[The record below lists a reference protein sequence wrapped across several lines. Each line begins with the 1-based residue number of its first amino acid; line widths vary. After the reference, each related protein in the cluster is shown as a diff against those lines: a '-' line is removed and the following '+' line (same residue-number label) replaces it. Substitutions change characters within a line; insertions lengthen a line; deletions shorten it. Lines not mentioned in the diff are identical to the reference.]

1 MSADKARPEAVEAGG
16 AASGRRAAVAVVVFV
31 VIVAIAVL
39 GRWYAVQRAQP
50 EHSSAQAVLVHVTNG
65 GDRGPGTLREALFI
79 VAGATSPTTISIDV
93 PQVRVETALPAFV
106 NGRGVSVVG
115 QAAGVQID
123 AQGLPSGPV
132 LDVSGPNTSI
142 EGITLLHCPAA
153 AILVR
158 SAHFHLARS
167 RIEACDVAVELA
179 ENTSDTLLER
189 NQFRND
195 RIGIRFAASGR
206 NTAVASNGFT
216 DNQDASIWAVRS
228 APDSRDAAINIHDN
242 KFTGDRIGVVAGN
255 VPVLIQRNDFIN
267 AREADIHLVGAGGV
281 VRGNHMSGGSA
292 MGIVAEN
299 ASGAVID
306 DNELEGLGAYGVMV
320 RGSSNTLV
328 RANRLHNC
336 GYGLA
341 FVLGDARN
349 ASSAVENTIIEPKFN
364 GIDVIGDSPILRHN
378 QVLRPHAYALH
389 VEDFQP
395 PNGQKVRAQPFL
407 DSNDFGNSPVSRT
420 SAAIGNQPHLH

>member
-1 MSADKARPEAVEAGG
+1 MATKRRSAITIG
-16 AASGRRAAVAVVVFV
+16 AFVA
-31 VIVAIAVL
+31 IVAIAVL

-50 EHSSAQAVLVHVTNG
+50 ERSSAKAILVHVTNA

-93 PQVRVETALPAFV
+93 PQIRLETALPAFV
-106 NGRGVSVVG
+106 NGRGVRLVG
-115 QAAGVQID
+115 QTAGAQID
-123 AQGLPSGPV
+123 ARALSSGPV

-142 EGITLLHCPAA
+142 EGITVSHCPAA

-158 SAHFHLARS
+158 TVHFHLIRS
-167 RIEACDVAVELA
+167 SIDSCDVGVEVA
-179 ENTSDTLLER
+179 ENASDTLLER
-189 NQFRND
+189 NRFAND

-206 NTAVASNGFT
+206 NTAVASNEFS
-216 DNQDASIWAVRS
+216 DNKDSSVWAVRS
-228 APDSRDAAINIHDN
+228 APDSHDEAINIHDN
-242 KFTGDRIGVVAGN
+242 KFTADRIGVVAGN
-255 VPVLIQRNDFIN
+255 VPVLVQRNDFIN
-267 AREADIHLVGAGGV
+267 AREADVHLVGAGGV
-281 VRGNHMSGGSA
+281 VRGNHVSGGSS

-299 ASGAVID
+299 ASGAIID

-341 FVLGDARN
+341 FVLGDARS
-349 ASSAVENTIIEPKFN
+349 ASTAVENTIIEPKFN

-378 QVLRPHAYALH
+378 QVLRPHAFALH

-395 PNGQKVRAQPFL
+395 PNGNKVRAQPFL
-407 DSNDFGNSPVSRT
+407 DNNDFGNSPVSRAGAALT
-420 SAAIGNQPHLH
+420 SQSHLR